1 VSALPPLPAE
11 LTIYAASELR
21 TRWLAAIDAEPD
33 EIECAIDASAVAEVD
48 AAGIQLLRSLSRALA
63 ARERTLR
70 LERPSA
76 RLADACATLGL
87 GRLLGSVDRPGETG
101 A

>member
-1 VSALPPLPAE
+1 MSTLPPLPAE

-21 TRWLAAIDAEPD
+21 AHWLAAIDAAPV
-33 EIECAIDASAVAEVD
+33 EIDCTIDASAVAEID
-48 AAGIQLLRSLSRALA
+48 AAGVQLLLSLSRTLA

-70 LERPSA
+70 LERPST

-87 GRLLGSVDRPGETG
+87 GHLLDPADRPMRT
-101 A
+101 AS